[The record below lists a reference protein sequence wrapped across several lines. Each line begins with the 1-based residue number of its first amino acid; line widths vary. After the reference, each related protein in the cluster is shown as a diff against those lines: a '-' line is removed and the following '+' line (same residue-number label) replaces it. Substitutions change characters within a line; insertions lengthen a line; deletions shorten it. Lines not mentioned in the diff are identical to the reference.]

1 VQHTA
6 SVLEVGGLAKRYG
19 DVVALDGVDLSIGAG
34 EICGLLGPNGA
45 GKTTLASIVAGL
57 RTADAGRVTIDG
69 VDALGDGRRARTKL
83 GYAPQELS
91 IYPTVSVRENLIVF
105 GELADVRGPLL
116 RRRIDE
122 VADGFELAP
131 LLDRPARAMSGGEKR
146 RLHTAA
152 AMLHRP
158 ALLLL
163 DEPTTGVDVGT
174 RARLLDAVRSL
185 AADGTAICYSTH
197 YLPEI
202 EALNASV
209 AIIDHGR
216 VIARGAVAQLV
227 AAHGDAAVDIIIDP
241 PVPAVVEIRAAV
253 PDGSIE
259 HLADRIRIRGPHAAN
274 EIAHVLVAL
283 GSDAQRVRRIEVV
296 SASLEGVFLAL
307 TGRRFDAEPDPEPQ
321 EVITHGART

>member
-1 VQHTA
+1 M
-6 SVLEVGGLAKRYG
+6 LEVGGLAKRYG
-19 DVVALDGVDLSIGAG
+19 DVVALAGADLSIGAG

-57 RTADAGRVTIDG
+57 LRPDAGSVMING
-69 VDALGDGRRARTKL
+69 VDALRDGRAARRNL
-83 GYAPQELS
+83 GFGPQELS
-91 IYPTVSVRENLIVF
+91 IYPTVTVRENLIVF
-105 GELADVRGPLL
+105 GELADVRGASL

-122 VADGFELAP
+122 VAEAFELVD

-152 AMLHRP
+152 AMIHRP

-163 DEPTTGVDVGT
+163 DEPTTGVDVST
-174 RARLLDAVRSL
+174 RARLLDAVRLL

-202 EALNASV
+202 EALGASV

-216 VIARGAVAQLV
+216 VIARGRLDELV
-227 AAHGDAAVDIIIDP
+227 AAHGEPAVDIIIDP
-241 PVPAVVEIRAAV
+241 PVPAARESAHAG
-253 PDGSIE
+253 PDGAIE
-259 HLADRIRIRGPHAAN
+259 HLDDRIRIRGPHAATQ
-274 EIAHVLVAL
+274 IAPVLVGL
-283 GSDAQRVRRIEVV
+283 GSDAARVRRIDVV

-307 TGRRFDAEPDPEPQ
+307 TGRRFEADAGAE
-321 EVITHGART
+321 EVVSHGTRP

>member
-1 VQHTA
+1 VVQHTA
-6 SVLEVGGLAKRYG
+6 RVLEVRGLAKRYG
-19 DVVALDGVDLSIGAG
+19 DVVALDGADLSIGAG

-57 RTADAGRVTIDG
+57 LRADDGSVTIAG
-69 VDALGDGRRARTKL
+69 VDALRDGRRARTNL
-83 GYAPQELS
+83 GFAPQELS

-105 GELADVRGPLL
+105 GELADVRGALL

-122 VADGFELAP
+122 VADAFELTA

-152 AMLHRP
+152 AMIHRP

-174 RARLLDAVRSL
+174 RARLLDAVRLL

-202 EALNASV
+202 EALGASV

-216 VIARGAVAQLV
+216 VIARGKLDELV
-227 AAHGDAAVDIIIDP
+227 ATHGEPAVDIIIDP
-241 PVPAVVEIRAAV
+241 PVPAARDSTNGG
-253 PDGSIE
+253 PDGTIE

-274 EIAHVLVAL
+274 EIAHVLVGL
-283 GSDAQRVRRIEVV
+283 GSDATRVRRIDVV
-296 SASLEGVFLAL
+296 SASLESVFLAL
-307 TGRRFDAEPDPEPQ
+307 TGRRFEADAGTQ
-321 EVITHGART
+321 EVVGHGIRP